1 MEALI
6 VGFILIGILVYN
18 NTIDKTKFLIDNEKY
33 LQIFREEDYTFLIYA
48 KYGEDVDADQLY
60 MKRITYA
67 LITFFIM
74 LAFTVAGGDSASV
87 VNSQFFLNFVLSSVI
102 AILIFK
108 VPYMQLKSFYKAH
121 LHEIDIMLPYY
132 LKSLEI
138 LIQHYT
144 VPVALGKSIDDA
156 PDIFKPGLRELIDKI
171 NSGDSSIDPYMEFA
185 NTYPVRDSMRMMRLL
200 YRLGIGAQENKQ
212 ERLMMFSRTV
222 SSLQNKARET
232 KYKERL
238 GHMESQTMVMLVVT
252 GVGVMLIILISMMM
266 FLHIKHNQKL

>member
-6 VGFILIGILVYN
+6 VGAIIIGIFIYN
-18 NTIDKTKFLIDNEKY
+18 GTIDKKKFMIDNEKY
-33 LQIFREEDYTFLIYA
+33 LQAFREEDYTFLVFA
-48 KYGEDVDADQLY
+48 KYGEEVDVDHLY
-60 MKRITYA
+60 MKRCTYA
-67 LITFFIM
+67 IVAFLVM
-74 LAFTVAGGDSASV
+74 LAITATGGSSGSLFS
-87 VNSQFFLNFVLSSVI
+87 SQFFLNLVLSVVVGVVM
-102 AILIFK
+102 FK
-108 VPYMQLKSFYKAH
+108 IPYMQLKSFYKSH

-156 PDIFKPGLRELIDKI
+156 PEIFKPGLRELINKI
-171 NSGDSSIDPYMEFA
+171 NSGDASIDPYMDFA

-200 YRLGIGAQENKQ
+200 YRLGLGSQEKKQ

-222 SSLQNKARET
+222 SNLQNKARET

-252 GVGVMLIILISMMM
+252 GIGVMLIILISMMM
-266 FLHIKHNQKL
+266 MFNM

>member
-6 VGFILIGILVYN
+6 VGAIIIGILFYN
-18 NTIDKTKFLIDNEKY
+18 GTIDKKKFMIDNEKY
-33 LQIFREEDYTFLIYA
+33 LQALREDDYTFLVYA
-48 KYGEDVDADQLY
+48 KYGEDVDVDQLY
-60 MKRITYA
+60 MKRCTNAITIFLVVLA
-67 LITFFIM
+67 LTSTSGSTTGSLF
-74 LAFTVAGGDSASV
+74 
-87 VNSQFFLNFVLSSVI
+87 NPQFFLNLVLSI
-102 AILIFK
+102 AVGVVGFK
-108 VPYMQLKSFYKAH
+108 IPYMQLKSFYKTH

-156 PDIFKPGLRELIDKI
+156 PDIFKPGLRELINKI
-171 NSGDSSIDPYMEFA
+171 NSGDSSIDPYMDFA

-200 YRLGIGAQENKQ
+200 YRLGLGSQEKKQ

-222 SSLQNKARET
+222 SNLQNKARET

-238 GHMESQTMVMLVVT
+238 NHMESQTMVMLVVT
-252 GVGVMLIILISMMM
+252 GIGVMLIILISMMM
-266 FLHIKHNQKL
+266 MFSM

>member
-6 VGFILIGILVYN
+6 VGAIIIGIFIYN
-18 NTIDKTKFLIDNEKY
+18 GTIDKKKFMIDNEKY
-33 LQIFREEDYTFLIYA
+33 LQAFREEDYTFLVFA
-48 KYGEDVDADQLY
+48 KYGEEVDVDQLY
-60 MKRITYA
+60 MKRCTYA
-67 LITFFIM
+67 IVAFLVILAIT
-74 LAFTVAGGDSASV
+74 ATGGSSESLFS
-87 VNSQFFLNFVLSSVI
+87 SQFFLNLVLSVVVGVVM
-102 AILIFK
+102 FK
-108 VPYMQLKSFYKAH
+108 IPYMQLKSFYKSH

-156 PDIFKPGLRELIDKI
+156 PEIFKPGLRELINKI
-171 NSGDSSIDPYMEFA
+171 NSGDASIDPYMDFA

-200 YRLGIGAQENKQ
+200 YRLGLGSQEKKQ

-222 SSLQNKARET
+222 SNLQNKARET

-252 GVGVMLIILISMMM
+252 GIGVMLIILISMMM
-266 FLHIKHNQKL
+266 MFNM

>member
-1 MEALI
+1 MEI
-6 VGFILIGILVYN
+6 ILIGVIIMFILVYN
-18 NTIDKTKFLIDNEKY
+18 NTIDKNKFFADNEKY
-33 LQIFREEDYTFLIYA
+33 LEALKEKDYEFLVYA
-48 KYGEDVDADQLY
+48 RYGENVDVDQLY
-60 MKRITYA
+60 MKRVTYA
-67 LITFFIM
+67 ILTFFM
-74 LAFTVAGGDSASV
+74 VLAFTLSGGGSNGMI
-87 VNSQFFLNFVLSSVI
+87 NSQFLLYLVLSAVV
-102 AILIFK
+102 AYVVFK
-108 VPYMQLKSFYKAH
+108 SSYTQLKGYYKKH

-156 PDIFKPGLRELIDKI
+156 PEIFKPGLRKLIDRI
-171 NSGDSSIDPYMEFA
+171 NAGDSTIDPYMEFA

-200 YRLGIGAQENKQ
+200 YRLGLGSQEKKQ

-222 SSLQNKARET
+222 STLQNKARET

-238 GHMESQTMVMLVVT
+238 SYMESQTMIMLVVT

-266 FLHIKHNQKL
+266 MFQM